1 MTIYDIAREAGVS
14 ASSVSRVINNKA
26 GVNAKTRQLV
36 LELLK
41 KHNYTSNL
49 LSKGGL
55 NQPSGTVGVLVGDI
69 RTIHHTDSAYYIER
83 ELATQGYCCM
93 IINTGHESEA
103 KAQAIAL
110 LAKYKIA
117 GAILIGSSFQTPE
130 VERAIEAFMP
140 QVPVVMVNGHL
151 DLPNVYGVLADERN
165 GVEKCVNFLAAKQHT
180 RLAFVRDSCTPSSFL
195 KEQGF
200 INGMILLYPGKAAY
214 WTYETGPTLR
224 DGYDITVQIMQQ
236 HPNVEGIIYSVD
248 LLAAGGVRALL
259 DMKIAVPDK
268 VAVLGIDNSLYGEI
282 CNPRITSLDNKMLE
296 SSMMAAH
303 VLLDCL
309 EGRPNVA
316 DKVMLPSEIIERETT

>member
-26 GVNAKTRQLV
+26 GVNARTRQQIMD
-36 LELLK
+36 LLK
-41 KHNYTSNL
+41 KHNYSPNAL
-49 LSKGGL
+49 ARGL
-55 NQPSGTVGVLVGDI
+55 VNQSSRTIGVLVGDI

-83 ELATQGYCCM
+83 ELAKVGYCCM
-93 IINTGHESEA
+93 ILNTGHESEA
-103 KAQAIAL
+103 KASAVAL
-110 LAKYKIA
+110 LERRRVE

-130 VERAIEAFMP
+130 VERAVQTHLP

-151 DLPNVYGVLADERN
+151 NLPNVYGVLADERN
-165 GVEKCVNFLAAKQHT
+165 GVEQCVNFLAARKHT
-180 RLAFVRDSCTPSSFL
+180 RLAFVRDSRTPSSFL

-214 WTYETGPTLR
+214 WTYETGPTLQ
-224 DGYDITVQIMQQ
+224 DGYQITKRIMQE

-248 LLAAGGVRALL
+248 LLAAGGVRALTDL
-259 DMKIAVPDK
+259 KIPVPQQ
-268 VAVLGIDNSLYGEI
+268 VAVVGIDNSVYGEI
-282 CNPRITSLDNKMLE
+282 CIPKITSLDNKMLE

-303 VLLDCL
+303 ILVDCL

-316 DKVMLPSEIIERETT
+316 DKVILPSEIIERETT